1 MDVSEWGE
9 VSDEGVWIR
18 VSLFK
23 GVPGTGRLNCKGC
36 LEQNEFPFKGVWG
49 RVSSKI
55 VWNRASFLLA
65 LSVTGYISCLGVS

>member
-1 MDVSEWGE
+1 MQ
-9 VSDEGVWIR
+9 
-18 VSLFK
+18 
-23 GVPGTGRLNCKGC
+23 GC

-65 LSVTGYISCLGVS
+65 LSVTSYISCLGVS